1 MNTWQVIAIG
11 ITSLVGSLLVIFT
24 RKWHGKWTGDFED
37 SGVQKHH
44 RGSPPRIG
52 IVPLLLA
59 VGVGLYFLS
68 TSRLA
73 QAGMAA
79 NTLGL
84 LVLTSLPVVLLGLA
98 DDVTKKITPRVRMLG
113 AAIAGALVIA
123 LLDSR
128 LVRVDV
134 FFFDDLIGFA
144 SMSILL
150 TLLMVCGFTNAM
162 NIVDGLN
169 GLAGGLAVLML
180 AATGVIASR
189 FGDQMI
195 VEMCMVLG
203 IAIVGFLFVNFPR
216 GHLFLGDGGAYL
228 IGFLL
233 VQIWILLVNRNPS
246 ITPWCVAAMA
256 FLPTMET
263 IFSIYR
269 RRLRRAR
276 RGKAMSPDRLHLHSL
291 VYRRRAALIFSE
303 SWAER
308 WVANAAASLAMVCFG
323 AVPIALALVAP
334 TSLIWNVTV
343 VCVASLSY
351 LAWFSRLV
359 HFRGRLRGAPTEQ
372 PDVIQ
377 AG

>member
-1 MNTWQVIAIG
+1 MNAWQVIAIG

-24 RKWHGKWTGDFED
+24 RRWHGKWTGDFED

-52 IVPLLLA
+52 IVPLMLA
-59 VGVGLYFLS
+59 VAVGLYFLS
-68 TSRLA
+68 ASHLA

-79 NTLGL
+79 RTLGL
-84 LVLTSLPVVLLGLA
+84 LVLASLPVVLLGLA
-98 DDVTKKITPRVRMLG
+98 DDVTKKITPRARMLG
-113 AAIAGALVIA
+113 AAVAGAFAIA

-134 FFFDDLIGFA
+134 FIFDDLIGFA
-144 SMSILL
+144 PASIVL
-150 TLLMVCGFTNAM
+150 TLLMVCGFTNAV

-169 GLAGGLAVLML
+169 GLAGGLSVLML

-195 VEMCMVLG
+195 VEMCLVLG
-203 IAIVGFLFVNFPR
+203 IAIVGFLVVNFPR
-216 GHLFLGDGGAYL
+216 GYLFLGDGGAYL

-276 RGKAMSPDRLHLHSL
+276 RGAAMAPDRLHLHSL

-308 WVANAAASLAMVCFG
+308 WVANAAASVAVVCFG

-334 TSLIWNVTV
+334 TSLIWNVMV
-343 VCVASLSY
+343 VCVASLTF

-359 HFRGRLRGAPTEQ
+359 HFRGRLRAHNEQ

>member
-1 MNTWQVIAIG
+1 MHAWQVIAIG

-24 RKWHGKWTGDFED
+24 RRWHGKWTGDFED

-52 IVPLLLA
+52 IVPLMMA
-59 VGVGLYFLS
+59 VALGLYILGQS
-68 TSRLA
+68 HLQPT
-73 QAGMAA
+73 AA
-79 NTLGL
+79 AATTLGL
-84 LVLTSLPVVLLGLA
+84 LVLSSLPVVLLGLA
-98 DDVTKKITPRVRMLG
+98 DDVTKKISPRVRMLG
-113 AAIAGALVIA
+113 AAAAGVLAIA

-134 FFFDDLIGFA
+134 FVFDDLIGFA
-144 SMSILL
+144 PASIVL
-150 TLLMVCGFTNAM
+150 TLLMVCGFTNAV

-195 VEMCMVLG
+195 VEMCLVLG
-203 IAIVGFLFVNFPR
+203 IAIVGFLFVNFPK
-216 GHLFLGDGGAYL
+216 GYLFLGDGGAYL

-269 RRLRRAR
+269 RRLRRVR
-276 RGKAMSPDRLHLHSL
+276 RGAAMSPDRLHLHSL

-308 WVANAAASLAMVCFG
+308 WVANAAASVAVVCFG

-334 TSLIWNVTV
+334 TSLMWNVMV
-343 VCVASLSY
+343 VCVASLTF
-351 LAWFSRLV
+351 LAWFWRLV
-359 HFRGRLRGAPTEQ
+359 HFRGRLRGAHNAQ

>member
-1 MNTWQVIAIG
+1 MNAWQVIAIG
-11 ITSLVGSLLVIFT
+11 FTSLIGSLLIIFT
-24 RKWHGKWTGDFED
+24 RRWHGKWTGDFED

-52 IVPLLLA
+52 IVPLMLA
-59 VGVGLYFLS
+59 VAVGLYFLS

-84 LVLTSLPVVLLGLA
+84 LVLASLPVVLLGLA
-98 DDVTKKITPRVRMLG
+98 DDVTKKITPGLRMLG
-113 AAIAGALVIA
+113 AGIAGALVIA

-134 FFFDDLIGFA
+134 FIFDDLIGFA
-144 SMSILL
+144 PMSIAL

-203 IAIVGFLFVNFPR
+203 IAIVGFLFINFPR
-216 GHLFLGDGGAYL
+216 GYLFLGDGGAYL

-269 RRLRRAR
+269 RRLRRVR
-276 RGKAMSPDRLHLHSL
+276 RGAAMAPDRLHLHSL

-308 WVANAAASLAMVCFG
+308 WVANAAASVAVACFG

-334 TSLIWNVTV
+334 TSPMWNALV
-343 VCVASLSY
+343 VCAASLTF

-359 HFRGRLRGAPTEQ
+359 HFRGHLRGTNNEQ